1 MYARRDVRQV
11 DLGLG
16 ISRRS
21 DRNLASHHP
30 PSVPF
35 FSSLRVRSNIRPELI
50 EFGLAE
56 RPAPRRHLAFAIQ
69 DELVEARPLLGGEL
83 AQIEA
88 RAGSLEFLAMAS
100 HAMFLVELRARL
112 DLILRPRGRPDS
124 RQRTCDEA
132 GADCDC
138 VAHDGFSPVARAGAR
153 LGARVSLPVVFTLG
167 LDFNSS
173 LA

>member
-1 MYARRDVRQV
+1 MSSVARR
-11 DLGLG
+11 
-16 ISRRS
+16 
-21 DRNLASHHP
+21 ASI
-30 PSVPF
+30 
-35 FSSLRVRSNIRPELI
+35 RVRANIRPELI
-50 EFGLAE
+50 EFRFVE
-56 RPAPRRHLAFAIQ
+56 RPAPWRHLAFAVQ
-69 DELVEARPLLGGEL
+69 HELVEARPLLGGEL

-88 RAGSLEFLAMAS
+88 RAGSLELLAMAS

-153 LGARVSLPVVFTLG
+153 LGLPVVFALG

-173 LA
+173 LACSPMGAQGQKR